1 MTTRTL
7 GYGGALAVALILC
20 MVPIFLTPPGA
31 LAQERPGKPEAAK
44 PAEVTLMGRVVDL
57 HGFMTGEYPDADRAK
72 STAQCISN
80 GVPAA
85 LETDKGLVI
94 LGQGMIG
101 PAKALAATAYVQA
114 EIRGAL
120 HEKDGL
126 KYLDLAEAKVVE
138 KEAQARPKEAQPVT
152 PKDAT
157 LFGRVV
163 DLHCFLTGQYPPGD
177 KARCTANCIR
187 LGVPAALETDEGLVI
202 LGQGMSGPAK
212 ALVPHAYQEIEV
224 KGKLYEKAGV
234 KYLDITAVGGEE
246 KKKVETEEEAE

>member
-20 MVPIFLTPPGA
+20 TVPIFLTPPGA

-44 PAEVTLMGRVVDL
+44 PAEVTLMGQVVDL

-72 STAQCISN
+72 STAQCIRD

-94 LGQGMIG
+94 LGQGMMG
-101 PAKALAATAYVQA
+101 PARALAAAAYAQA

-120 HEKDGL
+120 HEKDGV
-126 KYLDLAEAKVVE
+126 KYLDLVEAKVVE
-138 KEAQARPKEAQPVT
+138 KEAKEPPAKDEPLMPKET
-152 PKDAT
+152 T
-157 LFGRVV
+157 LSGRVV
-163 DLHCFLTGQYPPGD
+163 DLHCFLTGQYAPGD
-177 KARCTANCIR
+177 RARCTANCIR

-202 LGQGMSGPAK
+202 LGQGMTGPAK
-212 ALVPHAYQEIEV
+212 ALVPYAYEEVEV

-234 KYLDITAVGGEE
+234 KYLDITAVQGEE
-246 KKKVETEEEAE
+246 ETKTEEEPE